1 MIDGKDKG
9 FRLGSPQNHPNEW
22 RDCPGRPQFHWD
34 NMDNMPRTSKDGDV
48 SQDRRQAAYPI
59 EFFIDFIATLD

>member
-22 RDCPGRPQFHWD
+22 RDEDLSFTGTSLGRF
-34 NMDNMPRTSKDGDV
+34 MPRTSKDGDV
-48 SQDRRQAAYPI
+48 SQDRHCHGG
-59 EFFIDFIATLD
+59 F